1 MSLAS
6 EIRAFIRANAA
17 IEATV
22 ANRIRP
28 MIESQLDL
36 NDPDCQPPLI
46 VYKVDKEPN
55 GATLADGPDE
65 YRRANLELGIYG
77 TAYDQ
82 VDDIAETLMLHL
94 DDAGI
99 DNERAEIDFTYDGE
113 TDTEEAFPDG
123 EESPTFVKVQSYS
136 ILYRIGVEN
145 VS

>member
-1 MSLAS
+1 MSLGS
-6 EIRAFIRANAA
+6 EIRAFIRTNAA

-46 VYKVDKEPN
+46 VYKVDKESS
-55 GATLADGPDE
+55 GVTLADGPDE
-65 YRRANLELGIYG
+65 YRRGTLELGIYG
-77 TAYDQ
+77 TDYDQ
-82 VDDIAETLMLHL
+82 VDDIAETMMLHL

-99 DNERAEIDFTYDGE
+99 ANESYEIDFVYDGE

-123 EESPTFVKVQSYS
+123 EESPIFVKVQNYS
-136 ILYRIGVEN
+136 ILYRIGDTN